1 MRRSVV
7 PLLAL
12 AVCLGA
18 CAKATPEK
26 PAEGASIIRWAPW
39 QKKED
44 ALVSSLERKQDANL
58 ARLSQQRALE
68 QALAVQAREAE
79 RSRRSRVPPSMY
91 RTTEPPLPEPDF
103 SLPVQEVP
111 RSAPSPTPSE
121 R

>member
-12 AVCLGA
+12 AFCLGA
-18 CAKATPEK
+18 CAKATPGK
-26 PAEGASIIRWAPW
+26 PAEGASIMGWAPW

-44 ALVSSLERKQDANL
+44 TLVSSLERKQDDSL
-58 ARLSQQRALE
+58 ARLTQQRALE
-68 QALAVQAREAE
+68 QAVEAQAREAG
-79 RSRRSRVPPSMY
+79 RPRRNRVPPSMY

-111 RSAPSPTPSE
+111 RSAPSPTPSA

>member
-1 MRRSVV
+1 MA
-7 PLLAL
+7 LLAL
-12 AVCLGA
+12 VVCLGA
-18 CAKATPEK
+18 CAKATPGK
-26 PAEGASIIRWAPW
+26 PTEGASVMGWVPW

-44 ALVSSLERKQDANL
+44 TLVSSLERKQDASL
-58 ARLSQQRALE
+58 ARLTQQRALE
-68 QALAVQAREAE
+68 QAIVEAQAREAE

-111 RSAPSPTPSE
+111 RSSPTPSA